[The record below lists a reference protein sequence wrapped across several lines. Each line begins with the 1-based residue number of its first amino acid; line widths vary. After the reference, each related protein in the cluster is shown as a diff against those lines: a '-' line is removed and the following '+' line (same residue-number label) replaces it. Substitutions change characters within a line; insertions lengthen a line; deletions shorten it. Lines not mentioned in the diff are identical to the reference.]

1 MNNNRVAMSDS
12 INKSL
17 GFVESIGENPRE
29 EFSRKRTVK
38 IPLRYDENTSTQ
50 LKLNIETFFINSSK
64 KF

>member
-1 MNNNRVAMSDS
+1 MSDS

-17 GFVESIGENPRE
+17 DFVESIGENPRE

-38 IPLRYDENTSTQ
+38 IPLQYDENTSTQ